1 MPYATSGG
9 HNPSRRSAQAAVES
23 IQTTRSGQR
32 FQIPQERTAA
42 SRVANYNRE
51 SLTNRYQGYAALRQ
65 SPNNAANILS
75 NYNRETLT
83 NRYQG
88 YAASRESPR
97 HVNNIMN
104 NARQRSMQDYY
115 ERLNKINNM

>member
-9 HNPSRRSAQAAVES
+9 HNPSRRSSQASMEA
-23 IQTTRSGQR
+23 IQMTRSGQR

-51 SLTNRYQGYAALRQ
+51 SLTNRYQGYAA
-65 SPNNAANILS
+65 
-75 NYNRETLT
+75 
-83 NRYQG
+83 
-88 YAASRESPR
+88 SRESPR
-97 HVNNIMN
+97 NVNNIMN
-104 NARQRSMQDYY
+104 AARQKSMQDYY